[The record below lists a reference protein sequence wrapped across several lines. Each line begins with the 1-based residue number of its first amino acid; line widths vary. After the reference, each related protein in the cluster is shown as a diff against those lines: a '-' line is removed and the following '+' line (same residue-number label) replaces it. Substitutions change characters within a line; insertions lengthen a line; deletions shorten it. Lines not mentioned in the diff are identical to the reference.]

1 MAAAGACES
10 APNNNINKTKPE
22 REDTVTL
29 SGSRDVPVGRDPVV
43 SLLSPVSGL
52 QPLSWSEDHRLAVGT
67 CGSLTLL
74 ELLCDIHSNKQEL
87 TLHRTSIP
95 VPTEAHRI
103 RVGSPAEVA
112 EAMEKFSTHPDPTV
126 RQEFLADAVINPSV
140 GARTGV
146 KYSSWSP
153 IGCDSTGCCLLACL
167 TLDNRLTVHRS
178 HKHLEWTTMVD
189 VSKKYSERLKERGY
203 AKKDNKPPEANLLDF
218 DELQRRFR
226 MQTPLRMEW
235 SSVYSMTHVQQDNSC
250 VNVDMVLLAVLM
262 ENGDLVLWKFSLPFT
277 KGEDVEFY
285 DLVESGVT
293 RPSDLAWWEYE
304 NEDRRMSGLI
314 IGSEVGPVKI
324 MPVNLSK
331 VKGYFTVRQPIVL
344 WKECDEIP
352 VENIKCVPLI
362 HPIHKT
368 SCSLIVAS
376 RGCYIFWSLLMISP
390 AGLNVHNSH
399 LAGLNSLPVVS
410 LTVSRH
416 SGTFYTC
423 STDGWV
429 TKLTPKF
436 TESSLI
442 FTVDKLLQPEALT
455 GSRIHGISVSHNGAY
470 FALVGT
476 QGLVGAF
483 HPIRRTYKVHFLAL
497 KAPETAA
504 VELLNSPTQNLYRG
518 MDLLDLVR
526 WNVLK
531 NKCIPTQLQE
541 ELDRKI
547 QELDTPYLW
556 RLKLFLWRIL
566 HQSLHTPRV
575 NHNWRPTPAEAVIV
589 GPEAAEKEGE
599 LGKVKRKK
607 EEERRAEVQS
617 LIRTMETHLMRAN
630 IKKVL
635 GVVYLNTWI
644 AKNISIPTCGLMDYL
659 SKDPNDRDSEVLI
672 HHIRNKMNKQMFLER
687 CSLCQAVLPFTDH
700 KRAICENG
708 HMWHRCVL
716 SYQACQTMTF
726 RSCLLHDSIA
736 RLPEPEDPDWIKKI
750 LQAPCSL
757 CDSPLI

>member
-1 MAAAGACES
+1 MAAAGVCES

-74 ELLCDIHSNKQEL
+74 ELLCDIHSNRQEL

-140 GARTGV
+140 GARKGV

-352 VENIKCVPLI
+352 VENIKCVSLI
-362 HPIHKT
+362 HPIHQT

-436 TESSLI
+436 TESSLV

-644 AKNISIPTCGLMDYL
+644 AKNISIPTCGLMEYL

-687 CSLCQAVLPFTDH
+687 CCLCQAVLPFTDH
-700 KRAICENG
+700 KRAVCENG
-708 HMWHRCVL
+708 HMWHR
-716 SYQACQTMTF
+716 SAR
-726 RSCLLHDSIA
+726 RSCSHTCRFPSHL
-736 RLPEPEDPDWIKKI
+736 
-750 LQAPCSL
+750 
-757 CDSPLI
+757 SPTLG